1 MIYRLAITNGF
12 LAISNAAQPAPDK
25 LMPKRIVSMQYPVL
39 ALLATMQ
46 GKITLI
52 ATVSQHGEVQQ
63 IREPTRQNAVLAEAA
78 KAALSKWLF
87 GGCSASETCD
97 VTIVFTFVLSG
108 DPRLIDSC
116 RTEFQVDLPDQVQVT
131 SQPAVAII
139 N

>member
-52 ATVSQHGEVQQ
+52 ATVSQHARCSKFASLPGRTPSWQ
-63 IREPTRQNAVLAEAA
+63 RQPRRLSRNGYSVDVPRQKLAM
-78 KAALSKWLF
+78 
-87 GGCSASETCD
+87 
-97 VTIVFTFVLSG
+97 
-108 DPRLIDSC
+108 
-116 RTEFQVDLPDQVQVT
+116 
-131 SQPAVAII
+131 
-139 N
+139 